1 MEEGYVFTDKEY
13 ISICEFAQKGKTKLL
28 KSYLLKVSSSK
39 NFGLGTFSA
48 CPSTV
53 SRRMSPLTYASC
65 SGKIETVKFLLK
77 HYGKYIQ
84 LNPGL
89 ENFKRD
95 PLMEKEKRHD
105 LPLYWASLNG
115 HLEVVKVLVT
125 SKASVNLPNCMM
137 SSSLHA
143 ASCNGHL
150 PVIEY
155 LIGKHADIN
164 AKDLYNV
171 TPLMAAVQG
180 GHLKAVEYLLQKR
193 ADTSVASYEGYT
205 VMHIAAL
212 FGHHDVVELLLEHN
226 LSPLFQDASNS
237 QSKDYVPCPIFLA
250 AARGHL
256 EVACRLTDK
265 AKLPPAVESDMN
277 MLLGVGLHE
286 LLNRCSVVQ
295 LPKRNSHFKIR
306 SSARPEY
313 PRDIIE
319 NCWINGVALREEHG
333 LKVHLPRVDS
343 YGNESEMNSAE
354 EVLATSQD
362 ITRNVYQTLLIMERC
377 LGPGHPIIIE
387 SCINCGSSY
396 LDMSL
401 YKAIQRVLQNMIL
414 RWSHE
419 MELSFYREP
428 IAIHTTLENFLHR
441 LVPWSRG
448 ASFYAMRDPPTRD
461 YVRYMDL
468 ALSMLDVLI
477 ETQKKHR
484 CEGDSVQSILSAL
497 LYFVACWLQSTYQS
511 SLYESL
517 KTIEMYVGPKE
528 CEDLGRRLVTNH
540 LNALDGTTMLHMAL
554 NDSRLQKASRTKRYS
569 WKNGIACA
577 ELEVDLGLLVYSL
590 LRWGA
595 DAAIDVFDWNGQR
608 PLHLAVIL
616 TEEDRT
622 KRSPTKHN
630 IVKPLLKYGAHLDYL
645 NKDGKTAV
653 DLCTT
658 ESMRALLNPSTPQ
671 PLTCLA
677 CMKVIRE
684 KVDFESIPGV
694 PLRIKKL
701 IRNHQGKP

>member
-1 MEEGYVFTDKEY
+1 MEDGYIFTDEEY
-13 ISICEFAQKGKTKLL
+13 ISVCEFAQKGRTKLL
-28 KSYLLKVSSSK
+28 KSYLLRVLSSK
-39 NFGLGTFSA
+39 KLSHRTFSA
-48 CPSTV
+48 CPATV

-65 SGKIETVKFLLK
+65 GGKLETVKFLLK
-77 HYGKYIQ
+77 NYGKYLQ
-84 LNPGL
+84 LNPGI
-89 ENFKRD
+89 ENFKKD
-95 PLMEKEKRHD
+95 PFFEKERRHD
-105 LPLYWASLNG
+105 LPLFWASLNG
-115 HLEVVKVLVT
+115 HLEVVKALVS
-125 SKASVNLPNCMM
+125 SKASMSLPNCMM
-137 SSSLHA
+137 SFPLHA
-143 ASCNGHL
+143 AASNGHL

-155 LIGKHADIN
+155 LVGKHVNIN
-164 AKDLYNV
+164 VKDLFDF

-180 GHLKAVEYLLQKR
+180 GHLRTVEYFLQKR
-193 ADTSVASYEGYT
+193 ADTSVASKEGYT

-212 FGHHDVVELLLEHN
+212 YGHHHVIELLLEHN
-226 LSPLFQDASNS
+226 LPPLFQDASNS
-237 QSKDYVPCPIFLA
+237 QARDYVPCPVFLA

-256 EVACRLTDK
+256 EVACLFMDK
-265 AKLPPAVESDMN
+265 AKTSPAVESDMN

-286 LLNRCSVVQ
+286 MLNRCSVVQ

-306 SSARPEY
+306 NSGRPEY

-319 NCWINGVALREEHG
+319 NCWIHGVALRQEHC
-333 LKVHLPRVDS
+333 LDVRLPRVES
-343 YGNESEMNSAE
+343 YGNESEMNSEE

-362 ITRNVYQTLLIMERC
+362 ITRNVYQTLLILERC

-387 SCINCGSSY
+387 SSINSGSSY

-401 YKAIQRVLQNMIL
+401 YKAIQRVLQNMIA
-414 RWSHE
+414 RWSYE
-419 MELSFYREP
+419 MEKSFYREP

-477 ETQKKHR
+477 ETQKKHK

-517 KTIEMYVGPKE
+517 KTTEMYIGPRE
-528 CEDLGRRLVTNH
+528 CEDLGRRLVANH
-540 LNALDGTTMLHMAL
+540 LNSLDGTTMLHMAL

-622 KRSPTKHN
+622 RRSPTKHN
-630 IVKPLLKYGAHLDYL
+630 IIKPLIKYAAHLDYL
-645 NKDGKTAV
+645 NKDGKTAA
-653 DLCTT
+653 DLCIT
-658 ESMRALLNPSTPQ
+658 ESTRALLKPSIPQ

-684 KVDFESIPGV
+684 KLEIESIPGV
-694 PLRIKKL
+694 SLRIRKL
-701 IRNHQGKP
+701 IRNHQGKF